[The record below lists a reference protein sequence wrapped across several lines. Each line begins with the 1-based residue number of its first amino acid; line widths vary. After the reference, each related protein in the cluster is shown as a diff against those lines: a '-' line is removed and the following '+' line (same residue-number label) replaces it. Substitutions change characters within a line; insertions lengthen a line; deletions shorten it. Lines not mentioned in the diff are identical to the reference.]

1 MAPYI
6 GVVGSP
12 EETRFTLAD
21 IPGLVEGA
29 HTGKGL
35 GHDFLRHIERC
46 SVLLMVIDAAG
57 TEGRD
62 PVEDYKLLRKEL
74 RLHDVALGKRPFLIA
89 ANKCD
94 LPEVQKHLANLKT
107 AARKTI
113 FPVSAQTGEGL
124 EELIRAIRSLLP
136 S

>member
-1 MAPYI
+1 
-6 GVVGSP
+6 VVGSP

-94 LPEVQKHLANLKT
+94 LPEAKKHIVTLKT
-107 AARKTI
+107 ASRKTI
-113 FPVSAQTGEGL
+113 YPVSAQNRDGL
-124 EELIRAIRSLLP
+124 EDLIRAIRSFLP

>member
-1 MAPYI
+1 
-6 GVVGSP
+6 VGGP

-29 HTGKGL
+29 HAGKGL

-46 SVLLMVIDAAG
+46 AVLLLVIDIAG

-74 RLHDVALGKRPFLIA
+74 RLHDASLGKRPFLVA
-89 ANKCD
+89 ANKSE
-94 LPEVQKHLANLKT
+94 LPEAQSHLANLKA

-113 FPVSAQTGEGL
+113 FPVSAQTGAGL
-124 EELIRAIRSLLP
+124 KELIRAVRSLLP
-136 S
+136 T

>member
-1 MAPYI
+1 
-6 GVVGSP
+6 
-12 EETRFTLAD
+12 
-21 IPGLVEGA
+21 
-29 HTGKGL
+29 
-35 GHDFLRHIERC
+35 
-46 SVLLMVIDAAG
+46 MVIDAAG

-94 LPEVQKHLANLKT
+94 LPEARKHLANLKT

-124 EELIRAIRSLLP
+124 EELIRAIRKLLP